1 MEKNE
6 IQENNILNK
15 KQVPIGLGAIT
26 QNWIQ
31 DFLKQLT
38 ERLEKMEEVLVVD
51 RLEGNIAVCENRK
64 TKEMKNIPLSEL
76 PRRIQEGSI
85 LKWQKGKYELDT
97 SKEIEKRIEQK
108 MKDVWK

>member
-31 DFLKQLT
+31 DFLKQLS
-38 ERLEKMEEVLVVD
+38 EWLEKMEEVLVVD
-51 RLEGNIAVCENRK
+51 RI
-64 TKEMKNIPLSEL
+64 
-76 PRRIQEGSI
+76 
-85 LKWQKGKYELDT
+85 D
-97 SKEIEKRIEQK
+97 
-108 MKDVWK
+108 